1 MGTHANAAKGTGSAA
16 TDGQAAGKASC
27 CTTQPACGCGT
38 GSASSAKMP
47 VAATN
52 AAHSAS
58 EVTPAGNGNGVERRG
73 SESDRRKSAVDRRAG
88 LDRRQVTREESG
100 YTGPER
106 RAGVDRR
113 DPTGLERRR
122 GAGVR
127 RSDERRVA
135 EEGEMNAHQFEFVM
149 AVEAYKKVNKRL
161 YPTWTEILEV
171 LYQLGY
177 RKVQQRE
184 VKLESVPEPELWHGD
199 AEAEAEAE
207 ATDPQPITPEPPT
220 ECAA

>member
-1 MGTHANAAKGTGSAA
+1 MGTHANATKGTGPAA
-16 TDGQAAGKASC
+16 DGQGSKPAAC
-27 CTTQPACGCGT
+27 CTTQPSCCGSTDTAKAPAAASAAVVASDGQAT
-38 GSASSAKMP
+38 GASSA
-47 VAATN
+47 N
-52 AAHSAS
+52 
-58 EVTPAGNGNGVERRG
+58 PAERRG

-88 LDRRQVTREESG
+88 LDRRQMSREDSG

-106 RAGVDRR
+106 RTGVDRR
-113 DPTGLERRR
+113 DSTGLERRR

-127 RSDERRVA
+127 RTDERRVA

-177 RKVQQRE
+177 RKIQTRE
-184 VKLESVPEPELWHGD
+184 VNLESVPEAELWQGD
-199 AEAEAEAE
+199 VDSG
-207 ATDPQPITPEPPT
+207 TDSHPTTPDEPP
-220 ECAA
+220 EQCAA